1 MRTLER
7 NKRKIY
13 ICKKY
18 EEHGLIKYKPPIE
31 VWDNYMPTN
40 SDMDLVGIGLTYPMY
55 LRIESD
61 IANKDIYS
69 AGDRVYVYTEPVEND
84 SLAKNCD
91 YIVSDTPLPS
101 INQIQ
106 VTLKRLSDSNE

>member
-55 LRIESD
+55 LRI
-61 IANKDIYS
+61 
-69 AGDRVYVYTEPVEND
+69 
-84 SLAKNCD
+84 
-91 YIVSDTPLPS
+91 
-101 INQIQ
+101 
-106 VTLKRLSDSNE
+106 